1 MSIKNISKFIEAAVK
16 FHFRYNVIYA
26 YPGNTIRLHYRES
39 LKSMLGTQIDK
50 NSILRDLN
58 FDGIKYNVQNFEE
71 FEEKFR
77 QKVRYSERENS
88 NRKLVRYILETIDKY
103 YLHSPIALDYSSLTI
118 EHLIP
123 QSKENYDVEQIGNLI
138 FTTKSMQDKLKDKT
152 LKEKLLILD
161 AEGFFNNYNNRLL
174 LPEISE
180 ISNNIE
186 DNIKLIE
193 QRSSKLIKI
202 SFDNI
207 W

>member
-1 MSIKNISKFIEAAVK
+1 
-16 FHFRYNVIYA
+16 
-26 YPGNTIRLHYRES
+26 
-39 LKSMLGTQIDK
+39 MLGVQTDK

-58 FDGIKYNVQNFEE
+58 FNGIKYNVQNFEE

-77 QKVRYSERENS
+77 QKVRYSEREKS

-103 YLHSPIALDYSSLTI
+103 YLHSPIALDYSLLTI

-123 QSKENYDVEQIGNLI
+123 QSNKNYDVEQIGNLI

-161 AEGFFNNYNNRLL
+161 TEGFFNNYKNRLL
-174 LPEISE
+174 IPEISE
-180 ISNNIE
+180 VGNNIE

-193 QRSSKLIKI
+193 QRSSKLIKT